1 MLRLQML
8 LFQLPLFTQ
17 HILGIRFMA
26 LNGRFSR
33 SNQTAENW
41 ARHNIFDHEFLV

>member
-8 LFQLPLFTQ
+8 LFQLPLFT
-17 HILGIRFMA
+17 HILGIKFMA

-41 ARHNIFDHEFLV
+41 GRHNIFDHEFLV